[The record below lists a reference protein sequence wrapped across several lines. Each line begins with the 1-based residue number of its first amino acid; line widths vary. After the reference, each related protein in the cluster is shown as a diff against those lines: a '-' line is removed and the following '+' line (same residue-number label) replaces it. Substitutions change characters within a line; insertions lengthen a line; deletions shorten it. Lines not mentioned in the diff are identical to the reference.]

1 MSNTSLEEYPSSEEI
16 ANAALNDVSV
26 LDKVV
31 EAISGDNRRMRQRC
45 AGALAEISRSQPEL
59 LIPYAHDLAD
69 ALHRPEARTRWEC
82 LDALT
87 NIVPVDARACD
98 RGFSGAEA
106 SLFDEES
113 NLARLSAFRFLAAYG
128 ATTENRAS
136 RVWPLLDEAIQC
148 YHGDPE
154 YPEMLASIVRFAQG
168 KASREVKDQLVS
180 RLSFDAENGHGLLG
194 RRSKEAVEAAQA

>member
-1 MSNTSLEEYPSSEEI
+1 MTKKNPKDLASSAEI
-16 ANAALNDVSV
+16 AEAAMNDVAV
-26 LDKVV
+26 LEQVV
-31 EAISGDNRRMRQRC
+31 EAISGDDRRMRQRC
-45 AGALAEISRSQPEL
+45 AGALSKISRESPEL
-59 LIPYAHDLAD
+59 LLPYAHELAD

-87 NIVPVDARACD
+87 NLVPIDARACD

-113 NLARLSAFRFLAAYG
+113 GPARLAAFRFLATYG

-136 RVWPLLDEAIQC
+136 RAWPLLDEAIQC

-154 YPEMLASIVRFAQG
+154 YQEMLTSIIHFAKG
-168 KASREVKDQLVS
+168 KASREVKDQIVE
-180 RLSFDAENGHGLLG
+180 RLSFDANNGHGALG
-194 RRSKEAVEAAQA
+194 RLSKEAVAAATA